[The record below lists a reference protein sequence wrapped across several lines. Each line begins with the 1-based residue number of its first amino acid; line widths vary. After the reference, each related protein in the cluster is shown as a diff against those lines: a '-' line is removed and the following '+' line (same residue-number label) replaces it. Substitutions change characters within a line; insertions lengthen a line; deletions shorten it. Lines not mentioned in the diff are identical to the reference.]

1 MTNNLV
7 ARFTQ
12 TVWMSTAFP
21 PHVAKEVKKNSVV
34 EEKHSPLLNEVKEKN
49 KQTWENVNYA
59 HLQRSSQMEKMK

>member
-21 PHVAKEVKKNSVV
+21 AHVAKAVKKNSVV
-34 EEKHSPLLNEVKEKN
+34 EEKHSPL
-49 KQTWENVNYA
+49 T
-59 HLQRSSQMEKMK
+59 